1 LLPVLDAA
9 PPRDGGGLGGGKE
22 VFALPVLAISAT
34 ANGHNGH
41 SGRNGNGYH
50 AGHGH
55 HGNGR
60 DGGSQP
66 AVERAELALPVL
78 N

>member
-1 LLPVLDAA
+1 LPVLEAA
-9 PPRDGGGLGGGKE
+9 PHRDGGGLGGGKE

-34 ANGHNGH
+34 ANGHNGP

-60 DGGSQP
+60 DGVSQP